1 VRSLALLA
9 LALLLAAPAAAAGG
23 QGGRKTGV
31 LRGIVTRG
39 PVAPLC
45 TPALACREPARDV
58 TLVFLRDERA
68 VARTTT
74 GRRRLPGRP
83 RRRSLPDPRAGR
95 LAVGADARARP
106 GRARQPARRRDRHR
120 HPLSAQ

>member
-74 GRRRLPGRP
+74 GAGGVYRVVLAAGRYRIRVPGAWRWAP
-83 RRRSLPDPRAGR
+83 TRALVRAGHGSR
-95 LAVGADARARP
+95 LDVAIDTGIR
-106 GRARQPARRRDRHR
+106 
-120 HPLSAQ
+120 